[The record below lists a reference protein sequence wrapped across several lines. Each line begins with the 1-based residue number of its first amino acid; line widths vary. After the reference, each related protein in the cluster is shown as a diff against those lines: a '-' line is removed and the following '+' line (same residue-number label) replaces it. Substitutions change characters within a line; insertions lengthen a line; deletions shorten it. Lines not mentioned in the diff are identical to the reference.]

1 MTEKSIQLIQISVT
15 EFRELIIDC
24 VAAELQKAN
33 KIIQLNPEPEKDKL
47 MSREETAALLRVSYT
62 TLFHWNNDKTLPN
75 QKIGGRVYYQRSVI
89 MAKLNQVV

>member
-33 KIIQLNPEPEKDKL
+33 KIIQLNPETEKDKL
-47 MSREETAALLRVSYT
+47 MSREETAALLGVSYT
-62 TLFHWNNDKTLPN
+62 TLFHWNKDKTLPN
-75 QKIGGRVYYQRSVI
+75 QKIGSRVYYQRSVI